1 MTISPQSVESR
12 EEAPLKKLRTQDQP
26 ILGFSEDDNEGI
38 IQSHDDALVLTLQI
52 AGFDVK
58 KVMIDQGSGVEI
70 IYLDLF
76 KGLRLKLDDLSNYDI
91 PLVGFDGN
99 TIIPKEM
106 IRLPMQTESKVVNV
120 DFIIVEACSPYTT
133 ILARPWL
140 HAMGAVSLTLHVKV
154 KYPTEKG
161 VRELLGC
168 QAVAR
173 QCIAVAIRHQVFEVG
188 SSESNLTL

>member
-76 KGLRLKLDDLSNYDI
+76 KGLRLKLDDLSKYDI
-91 PLVGFDGN
+91 PLVGF
-99 TIIPKEM
+99 
-106 IRLPMQTESKVVNV
+106 
-120 DFIIVEACSPYTT
+120 
-133 ILARPWL
+133 
-140 HAMGAVSLTLHVKV
+140 
-154 KYPTEKG
+154 
-161 VRELLGC
+161 
-168 QAVAR
+168 
-173 QCIAVAIRHQVFEVG
+173 
-188 SSESNLTL
+188 